1 MYAVIFRAVLKNPDQ
16 AYQDAAVNLRER
28 AITQYGCLGF
38 SATTQGNEEIAVS
51 YWETLEQIAAWKG
64 DLKHLQAQRLGL
76 SKWYQSCQVEVAEV
90 IKRYACRMKP

>member
-1 MYAVIFRAVLKNPDQ
+1 MYAVIFRAVLKNPDP
-16 AYQDAAVNLRER
+16 AYRDAAEKLRER
-28 AITQYGCLGF
+28 AINRYGCLGF

-64 DLKHLQAQRLGL
+64 DPEHLQAQRLGL

-90 IKRYACRMKP
+90 INRYDCKMKP